1 MTWSPSCCRCN
12 KGGER
17 GGRRGLATALPAALG
32 LKLSH
37 FAGSSTARTGGSKIG
52 TARKIHLAEAS
63 VQQSGRGAARRRGR
77 MERGRG
83 CGEETLHSLHRPSHP
98 WGQILST
105 PPPDVYIT
113 PTQPP
118 LHTQAKALKSPQGH
132 SGLMGWPGLLP
143 KGSRRNLPSP
153 FAPLPTAPSQL
164 TSLASASWAVWHWG
178 HLSTWGGQRHL
189 CLPDGLPTP
198 RVASQDFLPGFCSV
212 RMGSPQHMQKCLVIS
227 LGTGPPLSVLTPDC
241 RALPAPRE
249 FCLSEAIFSSQYL
262 QGCAWCY
269 LCT

>member
-1 MTWSPSCCRCN
+1 MRLWAGGWRQHGGEGSCERPCLCPTRQPGHEGLRPGEGWRGLAGSWWGKEGPAQMTAGDRMTWSPSCCRCN

-83 CGEETLHSLHRPSHP
+83 CGEETLHSLLRPSHP

-105 PPPDVYIT
+105 PPPAVYIT

-132 SGLMGWPGLLP
+132 SGLMG
-143 KGSRRNLPSP
+143 
-153 FAPLPTAPSQL
+153 
-164 TSLASASWAVWHWG
+164 
-178 HLSTWGGQRHL
+178 
-189 CLPDGLPTP
+189 
-198 RVASQDFLPGFCSV
+198 
-212 RMGSPQHMQKCLVIS
+212 
-227 LGTGPPLSVLTPDC
+227 
-241 RALPAPRE
+241 
-249 FCLSEAIFSSQYL
+249 
-262 QGCAWCY
+262 
-269 LCT
+269 